1 MASNPSSKI
10 TEQQYLTI
18 ERAAEFKSEFVDG
31 VMHAMSGGTL
41 RHSALQRN
49 LLSQLDAMLR
59 GSECQVFTAD
69 LRVGV
74 SARMCAY
81 PDVLVDQDQPRVEQY
96 IRQDETTWTM
106 RDHTNLDQEL
116 KMDSISVSLPL
127 RRIYD
132 GVDLES

>member
-1 MASNPSSKI
+1 MSSNPVSKL
-10 TEQQYLTI
+10 TEEQYVAM
-18 ERAAEFKSEFVDG
+18 ERAAEIKSEFMDG
-31 VMHAMSGGTL
+31 VMYAMSGGTL

-59 GSECQVFTAD
+59 GGKCQVFTAD

-106 RDHTNLDQEL
+106 RDHTRSFE
-116 KMDSISVSLPL
+116 
-127 RRIYD
+127 
-132 GVDLES
+132 